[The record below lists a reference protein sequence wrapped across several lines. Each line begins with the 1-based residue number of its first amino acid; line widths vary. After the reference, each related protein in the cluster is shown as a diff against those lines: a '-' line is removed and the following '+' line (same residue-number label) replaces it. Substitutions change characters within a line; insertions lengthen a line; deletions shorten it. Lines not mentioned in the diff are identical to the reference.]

1 MWFLRCEG
9 PTFSARSFQFAKGE
23 AKGRKSVPSTPKGQ
37 TAASLRSRVLQGGRQ
52 RPDDPRLPRASAAAP
67 NLPDCPVQRTRSLLQ
82 NLRRPR
88 GAGAPA
94 RSRLHALA
102 LSNSAPHP
110 PVDPRIGPQ
119 FSRGSPPV
127 ASAWTAL
134 QNGVRWHRPPQAY
147 P

>member
-1 MWFLRCEG
+1 MWFLRCEE
-9 PTFSARSFQFAKGE
+9 PTFLREVFASQGAKLRGGSQYPPLRRARPPHQ
-23 AKGRKSVPSTPKGQ
+23 
-37 TAASLRSRVLQGGRQ
+37 LRSRVLQGGRR

-67 NLPDCPVQRTRSLLQ
+67 NLPDCPVQRALSLLQ
-82 NLRRPR
+82 NPLRPR

-94 RSRLHALA
+94 RSRHHALA

-119 FSRGSPPV
+119 FSRGSPPA
-127 ASAWTAL
+127 ASAWTTL
-134 QNGVRWHRPPQAY
+134 QDGVRWHRPPQAY